1 MGLRALPVPH
11 RESNRWLP
19 DPKNMFIRRPFIPLS
34 HPVVGGLV
42 VAVVVIDIRSTG
54 NWGLQVVVIR
64 YYKLLGVA
72 TSSIYSYT
80 NPYNYRVIEL

>member
-1 MGLRALPVPH
+1 
-11 RESNRWLP
+11 
-19 DPKNMFIRRPFIPLS
+19 MFIRRPFR
-34 HPVVGGLV
+34 PVVGGLV

-72 TSSIYSYT
+72 TSSIYSSGVFYGAAKRT
-80 NPYNYRVIEL
+80 RRP